1 MVSVRTLRWISV
13 VAPTAFVVTFE
24 IITRSLFDDVV
35 PSWVHVVVALTAV
48 SLAAFGF
55 STFVFTM
62 MGRLEREVLERNR
75 RLAIL
80 NALAADTSESLD
92 VEQVAAA
99 TTRSIRAAMNLETVG
114 LALASAEDGSLQ
126 LVGLDG
132 LAAPFT
138 PFDGVRSLA
147 EYDCECQKA
156 VALGRPVVIG
166 DARESAR
173 RAGTMQ
179 GAHHRRPLCRARPE
193 PPLRPGRD

>member
-1 MVSVRTLRWISV
+1 MSVRTLRWVSV
-13 VAPTAFVVTFE
+13 IVPTAFVVAFE
-24 IITRSLFDDVV
+24 IITRTVFADVV
-35 PSWVHVVVALTAV
+35 PSWVHVVVALAAV
-48 SLAAFGF
+48 SLGAFLF
-55 STFVFTM
+55 STFVFATI
-62 MGRLEREVLERNR
+62 GRLERQGGERNR

-114 LALASAEDGSLQ
+114 LALVSAEDGSLQ

-132 LAAPFT
+132 LAAPFI
-138 PFDGVRSLA
+138 PVDGVRSLA

-173 RAGTMQ
+173 CAGLLGDST
-179 GAHHRRPLCRARPE
+179 ARTCASVPLKS
-193 PPLRPGRD
+193 